1 MFLVYPAIFY
11 AAEEGG
17 YIVEFPD
24 LDGIVTQGDG
34 EAEAFEMAEDALGTW
49 LYEAYIAG
57 EGYPKASAL
66 KDIKPEALEDTVSP
80 EDTMRDASRIINKR
94 QLRHLPVLDKA
105 GRPVGLITRN
115 NVVHGLFQEFLDN
128 PDAECVEGGQ
138 DDDF

>member
-24 LDGIVTQGDG
+24 LDGLVTQGDG

-57 EGYPKASAL
+57 EGYPKASAI
-66 KDIKPEALEDTVSP
+66 KDIKPEALEATVQAGTFVTLVGLDIDAYVRSMDHKTVQRTVSLP
-80 EDTMRDASRIINKR
+80 SYLNEMARNRNINCS
-94 QLRHLPVLDKA
+94 QLL
-105 GRPVGLITRN
+105 
-115 NVVHGLFQEFLDN
+115 QEALKK
-128 PDAECVEGGQ
+128 ELHCV
-138 DDDF
+138 